1 MHDNVQE
8 RCTLSSTILQPHPHQ
23 QIIQRRPCG
32 LLRHL
37 AQRAGIVGG
46 LEFGTK
52 TLIFTEEG
60 QAEDRAISS
69 PSITRLSSTVSSR
82 SSSPKTFGNGS
93 TCAPRKSKSESGEG
107 NPYKCAPLIVANSRG
122 YG

>member
-1 MHDNVQE
+1 
-8 RCTLSSTILQPHPHQ
+8 
-23 QIIQRRPCG
+23 
-32 LLRHL
+32 
-37 AQRAGIVGG
+37 

-52 TLIFTEEG
+52 TLIFTLVKGQIAVIERALLRSGELACDEIAEEG